1 MAKERLVLRSTED
14 VELDEDS
21 NKDQPTTEVTRDAD
35 ELNADAARG
44 CMKIN
49 KFFAAAPPA
58 AKSKGMLLVLTCN
71 WHCIKVQR
79 LLQCPCTLCSRTHSS
94 RRPQVRWFVD
104 FRLGHLRYML
114 TETWCPPRCQEE
126 ERGGRRRKVII

>member
-104 FRLGHLRYML
+104 FRLGHLCYML